1 MSALVFR
8 IRALSHLLTVAACL
22 LAVSFPLM
30 LPAQTSAGAG
40 SLAGEV
46 SDKNTGALL
55 DAALVELPVLNRRA
69 HTDNTGAYSFIGLPA
84 GEHEVVVSYAGLDTE
99 RRRVTVAA
107 GQWTR
112 ANFDLGTEVLK
123 LEAFK
128 VVGEREGNAA
138 AIAQQHKADNLVNI
152 VATDAFGNIADGNI
166 GNFLQFLPGI
176 AALSSDGEI
185 TGITLRGAPPGM
197 NLVSL
202 DGTTITDGNDNR
214 APNMGSIP
222 SELVKQVEVT
232 KAITPNLDADAI
244 GGSVNMVTRSG
255 FDYKTAYLNYR
266 AAFTNNTFRDGNP
279 WSPLYTIT
287 AMDTCLNRKLGVSL
301 VGSYS
306 NTLNARDRIQMRHP
320 GDDGHK
326 SVARLLDDPTERTR
340 VGANLKLEYR
350 FNRAASVYLNTS
362 YTYTKSDT
370 ERVNYYVG
378 VSQSVENNVA
388 DYGYTFPNGTVA
400 DRAYIERGNAAR
412 TSTGAVAPIA
422 PGATET
428 YTELLNAIHQIQL
441 SYFDTTRRQYFLD
454 FGGRKAWGEFEL
466 KGKATYNPS
475 RTRGRSLTPTLVRSS
490 GFGYAIATGPVPDG
504 VTVPEGVDVS
514 AAAPDNPVFWETY
527 GGTIHAGADM
537 SKYELTHL
545 SNPNNVDNDAATAQ
559 LDIKR
564 AFSRWKMP
572 FVFSAG
578 AKWRWQN
585 YITDSANTLRWYYA
599 GPDKVRNSGDENLG
613 QFINGKGYA
622 VFDGKYPAFDKMDID
637 EVLATF
643 DRHRDYFVNSG
654 ATNDIRGVPP
664 SEIVENVYSGY
675 LMARGT
681 LAPGLIAIAGL
692 RMEATDLEGTGAYK
706 RSDSADYT
714 TTTKDGSY
722 EKFFPSFHLRYN
734 LTSNLQFRAA
744 YTTAI
749 ARPSLSRVVPT
760 TTVTIGDSGSV
771 TVRQNNPNLQ
781 PQFSQNYDL
790 MVEYYLK
797 PSGVLSAGWFYKD
810 IKDFL
815 MQERRTIG
823 FGPGNGF
830 NGEYEGGTLLTDINL
845 GGATIEGYELNYQQR
860 LTFLPKPF
868 NTLSAFVNY
877 THLKTEGTYNNGAT
891 DLVNFIPKT
900 LSAGLNWQYRRLRMG
915 VTYNYKSDYLSYL
928 GSTPVDTIRMT
939 GNGTWDANV
948 SYTVRNSWLAVYCSV
963 VNIGNDWPDGYATN
977 KNWLD
982 IIEVYGT
989 RLTFGISG
997 RF

>member
-1 MSALVFR
+1 MNALVHSAL
-8 IRALSHLLTVAACL
+8 ALPRLFTAAACL
-22 LAVSFPLM
+22 LAAALPSS
-30 LPAQTSAGAG
+30 LPAQTSAGTG

-55 DAALVELPVLNRRA
+55 DAALVEIPALNRRT
-69 HTDNTGAYSFIGLPA
+69 HTDSTGGYSLIGLPE

-99 RRRVTVAA
+99 RRRVTIAA
-107 GQWTR
+107 GQWAR
-112 ANFDLGTEVLK
+112 ANFDLGSEVLK
-123 LEAFK
+123 LEAFR

-176 AALSSDGEI
+176 AALSTDGEI

-202 DGTTITDGNDNR
+202 DGTAMTDGNDNR
-214 APNMGSIP
+214 SPNMGSIP
-222 SELVKQVEVT
+222 SEIVKQVEVT
-232 KAITPNLDADAI
+232 KAITPDQDADAI

-287 AMDTCLNRKLGVSL
+287 AMDTFLNRKLGVSL

-320 GDDGHK
+320 GGDGHK

-340 VGANLKLEYR
+340 VGLNLKLEYR
-350 FNRAASVYLNTS
+350 FNRSASVYLNTS
-362 YTYTKSDT
+362 YTRTKSDT

-378 VSQSVENNVA
+378 VSQSLENNVA
-388 DYGYTFPNGTVA
+388 DYSHALSNGTVA
-400 DRAYIERGNAAR
+400 DYDYIKNGGRAY
-412 TSTGAVAPIA
+412 TSTGATAAIA
-422 PGATET
+422 PGASET

-441 SYFDTTRRQYFLD
+441 SYFDTTRRQYFID

-466 KGKATYNPS
+466 KGKTTYNPS
-475 RTRGRSLTPTLVRSS
+475 RTRGRSLTPTLVRSG
-490 GFGYAIATGPVPDG
+490 GFGYAIDT
-504 VTVPEGVDVS
+504 S
-514 AAAPDNPVFWETY
+514 AGADNPVFTQTY
-527 GGTIHAGADM
+527 GGTIYAGADM
-537 SKYELTHL
+537 SKYELTYL
-545 SNPNNVDNDAATAQ
+545 SNPNNVDNDAATVQ
-559 LDIKR
+559 LDMKR
-564 AFSRWKMP
+564 AFSRWKTP

-585 YITDSANTLRWYYA
+585 YITDGANYLRYYYA
-599 GPDKVRNSGDENLG
+599 GPDRARNSGDENLD
-613 QFINGKGYA
+613 QFINGTGYA
-622 VFDGKYPAFDKMDID
+622 VFNGKYPAFDRMDID
-637 EVLATF
+637 KVLAMF
-643 DRHRDYFVNSG
+643 GRHPDYFVNSG

-664 SEIVENVYSGY
+664 SEIVENVYGGY
-675 LMARGT
+675 LMARGA

-692 RMEATDLEGTGAYK
+692 RMEATDLEGTGSYK
-706 RSDSADYT
+706 QSDSAVYDT
-714 TTTKDGSY
+714 VSKDGSY
-722 EKFFPSFHLRYN
+722 EKLFPSFHLRYN

-744 YTTAI
+744 HTTAI
-749 ARPSLSRVVPT
+749 ARPSLSKVVPT
-760 TTVTIGDSGSV
+760 TTVTIGDAGSV

-781 PQFSQNYDL
+781 PQYSKNYDL

-810 IKDFL
+810 ITDFL

-823 FGPGNGF
+823 SGPDNGF
-830 NGEYEGGTLLTDINL
+830 DGEFEGGTLLTDINL
-845 GGATIEGYELNYQQR
+845 GSATIQGYELNYQQR
-860 LTFLPKPF
+860 LAFLPKPF

-877 THLKTEGTYNNGAT
+877 THLKTAGTYNNGVT
-891 DLVNFIPKT
+891 DLVNFVPKT

-915 VTYNYKSDYLSYL
+915 VTYNYRSDYLSYL
-928 GSTPVDTIRMT
+928 GSTPVDTIRLT
-939 GNGTWDANV
+939 GNGTWDANI
-948 SYTVRNSWLAVYCSV
+948 SCTVRNSWLTVYCSV
-963 VNIGNDWPDGYATN
+963 VNIGNDWPDGYAAN
-977 KNWLD
+977 KKWVD